1 MKKLNKIEIIAVR
14 MLGFIPVVIMA
25 FVGAMRLFIL
35 WVINF
40 VRYGGEM
47 IVYMDINARKNL
59 QDIYN
64 KLVELEK
71 GGKL

>member
-1 MKKLNKIEIIAVR
+1 MKKLNKIEIVIVR
-14 MLGFIPVVIMA
+14 ILGFIPVVIMA
-25 FVGAMRLFIL
+25 FIGAMRLFVL

-40 VRYGGEM
+40 IRYGGEM
-47 IVYMDINARKNL
+47 VVYMDINARKNL